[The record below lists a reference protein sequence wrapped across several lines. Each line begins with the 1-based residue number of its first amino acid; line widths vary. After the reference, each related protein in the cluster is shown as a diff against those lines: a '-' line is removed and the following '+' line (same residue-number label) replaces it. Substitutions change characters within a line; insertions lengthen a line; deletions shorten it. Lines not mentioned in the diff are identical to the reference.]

1 MQIEVM
7 DNPNCRGS
15 EQFMFRELEGPRPV
29 RAIRVS
35 EGGAETDC
43 DVVGVDAHGRF
54 VQAFAVKIADSGNGV
69 AYLIRGGEW
78 GLRLR
83 LAVHA
88 GEDWDLAGK
97 HQRGEPFK
105 IYGEAKDILYA

>member
-1 MQIEVM
+1 MQIEVA

-15 EQFMFRELEGPRPV
+15 EQFMFRELGTPRPV
-29 RAIRVS
+29 RGIRVN
-35 EGGAETDC
+35 EGGSETDC

-54 VQAFAVKIADSGNGV
+54 VQASAVKIADSGNGT
-69 AYLIRGGEW
+69 AYLIRGGDW

-88 GEDWDLAGK
+88 AEAWDLAGK
-97 HQRGEPFK
+97 HQWGEPFK